1 MSDFKSFLQYYSMAL
16 VYCQSTLIWKFTWH
30 SCCYTD
36 IVKCLFIYFIARSD
50 ESFFFL

>member
-1 MSDFKSFLQYYSMAL
+1 MAL

-30 SCCYTD
+30 SCYTD

-50 ESFFFL
+50 ELFF